1 MFIDARSLSPD
12 STIAADVCVVGTG
25 PAGITLALGLK
36 NSGLD
41 VILVESGGL
50 ELDEKIQS
58 LSAGKVI
65 GVPYGPIQ
73 STRVRAFGG
82 TAREWESIIENRAYA
97 HMRPLDE
104 ADFIKRE
111 WVPYSGWPFGSNE
124 LHAYYSMANEIC
136 GIGPSRYSVEDEEVN
151 EGNSLLSQ
159 LDSTCLQPAVFHFGA
174 NTQFLTAHKSA
185 LEEVNNTNLYYY
197 ASVTNIETNESNSR
211 VVGVTIRA
219 PSGASWLVRAK
230 TFVLACGGIENA
242 RLLLASKSGH
252 GIGNENNLVGRF
264 FMEHPH
270 GPTGFLIPAEPYNAK
285 RLSLYSLH
293 KNLKGAWSRWHLAL
307 SDQQLRNEQLLRYN
321 VALWPTEPEWMPDD
335 LAGLARRQLERYK
348 DSAQA
353 PQFYAI
359 SFMSEQA
366 PNPAS
371 RVTLSDQIGE
381 DGVNLPCLNWQL
393 SEIDFRTL
401 IRGQQIIQEELQLA
415 GVGVVYT
422 KQYSDAYGGFLKPRW
437 GGYEAR
443 IEGAHHHMGTTRMHD
458 DPKQGVVDANCRVH
472 GMENLFIAGCS
483 VFPTGGYANPTLTI
497 VALAARLAD
506 HIKNLSQARLN

>member
-1 MFIDARSLSPD
+1 MFVDTRSLAPD
-12 STIAADVCVVGTG
+12 SDIVADVCVVGTG

-36 NSGLD
+36 GSGLD
-41 VILVESGGL
+41 VVLVESGGL
-50 ELDEKIQS
+50 ELDEKMQT
-58 LSAGKVI
+58 LSTGEVI
-65 GVPYGPIQ
+65 GVPYGPLE
-73 STRVRAFGG
+73 STRSRAFGG
-82 TAREWESIIENRAYA
+82 TAREWESIIENRAHA

-104 ADFIKRE
+104 TDFVKRE
-111 WVPYSGWPFGSNE
+111 WVPYSGWPFGFNE
-124 LHAYYSMANEIC
+124 LQAYYSMANEIC
-136 GIGPSRYSVEDEEVN
+136 GIGPSRYSIEDEEVN
-151 EGNSLLSQ
+151 EDNSLLGQ
-159 LDSTCLQPAVFHFGA
+159 LDSTRLQTAVFHFGA
-174 NTQFLTAHKSA
+174 NTQFLTAHQSA
-185 LEEVNNTNLYYY
+185 LKELHNTRLYYY
-197 ASVTNIETNESNSR
+197 ATVTNIETNESGSR
-211 VVGVTIRA
+211 VLGVTVRT
-219 PSGASWLVRAK
+219 PNGTSWLIRSKVV
-230 TFVLACGGIENA
+230 VLACGGIENA
-242 RLLLASKSGH
+242 RLLLASQSGH
-252 GIGNENNLVGRF
+252 GIGNENDLVGRF

-270 GPTGFLIPAEPYNAK
+270 GPTGVLVPAEPNAK
-285 RLSLYSLH
+285 KLSPYSLH

-307 SDQQLRNEQLLRYN
+307 SEQLLRNEQLLRYN

-335 LAGLARRQLERYK
+335 LADLARRQLERYK
-348 DSAQA
+348 DAAQV

-366 PNPAS
+366 PNPGS
-371 RVTLSDQIGE
+371 RVTLSNQVGE
-381 DGVNLPCLNWQL
+381 DGVNLPCLDWQL

-401 IRGQQIIQEELQLA
+401 IRGQQMIQEELQLA

-472 GMENLFIAGCS
+472 SMENLFIAGCS

-506 HIKNLSQARLN
+506 HIKNFLRTKLN